1 MKQKMISD
9 NRERRKIE
17 QLGAV
22 LETNSLA
29 DKQDEFQTRINQVTA
44 NHYKILDSSYEHEF
58 KSDVGSERLLELT
71 ELVTQQIR
79 QFVETIEIYDSLNHS
94 AQEEI
99 IEKSWLVVK
108 VLHIIYEFIPTEH
121 CLMLANNTTYIAAK
135 GDYSELDYTTKFFE
149 NLINLAASFHCMQL
163 DNRPLALLS
172 ACLFKIRKM

>member
-1 MKQKMISD
+1 MKRKMISD

-17 QLGAV
+17 QLEAV
-22 LETNSLA
+22 LETNSLT
-29 DKQDEFQTRINQVTA
+29 DKQDEFQTRINQ
-44 NHYKILDSSYEHEF
+44 HEF
-58 KSDVGSERLLELT
+58 KSDVRLERLLELT

-79 QFVETIEIYDSLNHS
+79 QFAETIKIYDSLNHS

-99 IEKSWLVVK
+99 IEKSLLVLK

-121 CLMLANNTTYIAAK
+121 CLMLANNTTYIAIKA
-135 GDYSELDYTTKFFE
+135 DYSELDYTTKFFE

-163 DNRPLALLS
+163 DNRQLALSS